1 MCQKLQQWSLSGGFA
16 FFETSQL
23 PNVVDASNTVS
34 AMIISP
40 TLESTGSKGFCINLR
55 YVPDGVT
62 WSRFF
67 VQFYPNS
74 CRRKWEFSAEKF

>member
-1 MCQKLQQWSLSGGFA
+1 MLLVKQLLPRRKSSFAGGYA

-40 TLESTGSKGFCINLR
+40 VLESTGSTGFCVNFR
-55 YVPDGVT
+55 YSTDAT
-62 WSRFF
+62 RYHYIDIS
-67 VQFYPNS
+67 
-74 CRRKWEFSAEKF
+74 